1 MSLQFVFGNS
11 GSGKSDYLYQSIL
24 EEAEREPEKNFLLL
38 VPEQFTMQTQR
49 ELVCR
54 QPNHAI
60 MNVDVLSFVRL
71 AYRVFDDLG
80 MQDLVILEE
89 TGKNLVLRKVAE
101 LKKKELSVLGGNLNK
116 MGYIGE
122 IKSLI
127 SEMAQ
132 YNITPEDL
140 GAFLGGQDVG
150 DTLRCKMQDILTMY
164 EGFREYIDGKYIT
177 AEEILTL
184 LCEVAEESELIR
196 DSVIVFDEFT
206 GFTPIQNRLLRVMLP
221 LADRVIVSLSMDI
234 REDFYHSRGVHELFS
249 MSKETVQTLLKI
261 AADAGC
267 EVLSPVIME
276 PGEHRRYENAPELFF
291 MEQNLFRPMYRKWRK
306 PVNDISITSLKDP
319 RQELSFVAREIVRL
333 VRTKGYR
340 YRDFAV
346 VTGDVPQYANY
357 VPETFAQYGIPFF
370 IDQTRN
376 ILFHPFI
383 EFIRAALEVV
393 EFDFSYQSVFRF
405 LRSGLAGRLLTE
417 NKTEQTADEDGAGAK
432 AGESAGARNGRP

>member
-127 SEMAQ
+127 S
-132 YNITPEDL
+132 
-140 GAFLGGQDVG
+140 
-150 DTLRCKMQDILTMY
+150 
-164 EGFREYIDGKYIT
+164 
-177 AEEILTL
+177 
-184 LCEVAEESELIR
+184 
-196 DSVIVFDEFT
+196 
-206 GFTPIQNRLLRVMLP
+206 
-221 LADRVIVSLSMDI
+221 
-234 REDFYHSRGVHELFS
+234 
-249 MSKETVQTLLKI
+249 
-261 AADAGC
+261 
-267 EVLSPVIME
+267 
-276 PGEHRRYENAPELFF
+276 
-291 MEQNLFRPMYRKWRK
+291 
-306 PVNDISITSLKDP
+306 
-319 RQELSFVAREIVRL
+319 
-333 VRTKGYR
+333 
-340 YRDFAV
+340 
-346 VTGDVPQYANY
+346 
-357 VPETFAQYGIPFF
+357 
-370 IDQTRN
+370 
-376 ILFHPFI
+376 
-383 EFIRAALEVV
+383 
-393 EFDFSYQSVFRF
+393 
-405 LRSGLAGRLLTE
+405 
-417 NKTEQTADEDGAGAK
+417 
-432 AGESAGARNGRP
+432 

>member
-140 GAFLGGQDVG
+140 GAFLGAQDVG

-206 GFTPIQNRLLRVMLP
+206 GFTPIQKMCIR
-221 LADRVIVSLSMDI
+221 DR
-234 REDFYHSRGVHELFS
+234 
-249 MSKETVQTLLKI
+249 
-261 AADAGC
+261 C
-267 EVLSPVIME
+267 
-276 PGEHRRYENAPELFF
+276 
-291 MEQNLFRPMYRKWRK
+291 
-306 PVNDISITSLKDP
+306 
-319 RQELSFVAREIVRL
+319 
-333 VRTKGYR
+333 
-340 YRDFAV
+340 
-346 VTGDVPQYANY
+346 
-357 VPETFAQYGIPFF
+357 
-370 IDQTRN
+370 
-376 ILFHPFI
+376 
-383 EFIRAALEVV
+383 
-393 EFDFSYQSVFRF
+393 
-405 LRSGLAGRLLTE
+405 
-417 NKTEQTADEDGAGAK
+417 
-432 AGESAGARNGRP
+432 

>member
-127 SEMAQ
+127 SEMRSTISRRRILVLFSAGRMSG
-132 YNITPEDL
+132 IPC
-140 GAFLGGQDVG
+140 AVRCRIF
-150 DTLRCKMQDILTMY
+150 LRCMRDSGSILT
-164 EGFREYIDGKYIT
+164 GNT
-177 AEEILTL
+177 
-184 LCEVAEESELIR
+184 
-196 DSVIVFDEFT
+196 
-206 GFTPIQNRLLRVMLP
+206 
-221 LADRVIVSLSMDI
+221 
-234 REDFYHSRGVHELFS
+234 SR
-249 MSKETVQTLLKI
+249 
-261 AADAGC
+261 
-267 EVLSPVIME
+267 
-276 PGEHRRYENAPELFF
+276 RR
-291 MEQNLFRPMYRKWRK
+291 
-306 PVNDISITSLKDP
+306 
-319 RQELSFVAREIVRL
+319 
-333 VRTKGYR
+333 
-340 YRDFAV
+340 
-346 VTGDVPQYANY
+346 
-357 VPETFAQYGIPFF
+357 
-370 IDQTRN
+370 
-376 ILFHPFI
+376 
-383 EFIRAALEVV
+383 
-393 EFDFSYQSVFRF
+393 RF
-405 LRSGLAGRLLTE
+405 
-417 NKTEQTADEDGAGAK
+417 
-432 AGESAGARNGRP
+432 